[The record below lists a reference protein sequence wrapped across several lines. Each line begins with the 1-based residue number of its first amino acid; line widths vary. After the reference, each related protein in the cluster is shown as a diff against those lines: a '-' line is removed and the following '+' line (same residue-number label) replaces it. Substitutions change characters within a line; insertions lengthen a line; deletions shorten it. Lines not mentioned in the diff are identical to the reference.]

1 MLKHDSPSAI
11 SVSKKNSVSKRALL
25 SSNNLLLMVG
35 VLLIGANLRVGIT
48 SVGPLLQRIQQ
59 SLELSAATAGLLSSL
74 PLILFAVFSPI
85 APYVAVKIG
94 MRRTLGGAL
103 LLLFIGLIGRSLPIA
118 GMLWIGSICIGV
130 AIAFANVILPA
141 SVKRYFPQRA
151 SALISIYS
159 GIMSVVAAIASGIS
173 VPLAGS
179 LPDGWRW
186 SLGSWSLLTLI
197 TLLVWLPQLKNPART
212 QSVQNSVPISKVPV
226 KRSPWRSLLGWQI
239 AMFMGLQSFTFYTL
253 IGWYGTYAGSQGIA
267 AERAGL
273 YLSVYQVMAVV
284 ANLCMMFFINRSQD
298 QRLIGILCSLL
309 IFIGISGLIV
319 EPRLSLLWLTLAG
332 IGGGMAMVF
341 SLLLFG
347 LRTEGYKQAIA
358 LSGMAQSVGYLFA
371 AMGPV
376 IIGIIHDIS
385 QNWTLPFALLASLAL
400 LQMALSLS
408 VGRNRTI
415 G

>member
-1 MLKHDSPSAI
+1 MLKRAPQPVV
-11 SVSKKNSVSKRALL
+11 SVGKKNLL
-25 SSNNLLLMVG
+25 SANNVLLIVG
-35 VLLIGANLRVGIT
+35 IILIGANLRTGVT

-59 SLELSAATAGLLSSL
+59 SLDLSAATAGLLSSL

-85 APYVAVKIG
+85 APYVAGKIG

-103 LLLFIGLIGRSLPIA
+103 LLLFVGLIGRSLPIA

-130 AIAFANVILPA
+130 AIAFVNVILPA
-141 SVKRYFPQRA
+141 LVKRYFPQRA
-151 SALISIYS
+151 SALISAYS
-159 GIMSVVAAIASGIS
+159 GIMSVVAAIASGVS

-179 LPDGWRW
+179 SADGWRW
-186 SLGSWSLLTLI
+186 SLASWSLLTLI
-197 TLLVWLPQLKNPART
+197 TLLVWLPQLKSPVRLSNAQR
-212 QSVQNSVPISKVPV
+212 SAGINSAVSNQVPV
-226 KRSPWRSLLGWQI
+226 RRSPWRSLLGWQI

-273 YLSVYQVMAVV
+273 YLSVYQMMAVV

-298 QRLIGILCSLL
+298 QRLVGILCSLL
-309 IFIGISGLIV
+309 MFIGLSGLIV
-319 EPRLSLLWLTLAG
+319 QPELSLLWLTLAG
-332 IGGGMAMVF
+332 VGGGMAMVF

-347 LRTEGYKQAIA
+347 LRTEGYKQAVA

-371 AMGPV
+371 AIGPV
-376 IIGIIHDIS
+376 TVGIIHDIS
-385 QNWTLPFALLASLAL
+385 QSWTLPFVLLACLAVI
-400 LQMALSLS
+400 QMLLSLS